1 MSSKFENQPEFAVKF
16 REVSTSTTSYSGD
29 AYDVGIAG
37 AFGAIDPNTQESNGL
52 SRASVGIFVGTGGD
66 LTFLPKGAA
75 GISSGGTANN
85 YITLKN
91 IPSGSFLPIIANRIL
106 IRSLTYISRD
116 TNIGGLNTI
125 SNPGLADVAVGTYRG
140 IDTSTSGSGTGLKVT
155 INVYIDSASGTKV
168 ANVIVNSSKHSG
180 YVVDDTITVAADW
193 GDDGGTPPV
202 AEGPSFTLTLDTTK
216 FSTKAATTAD
226 DIVIYY

>member
-1 MSSKFENQPEFAVKF
+1 MSKFENQPEFAVKF
-16 REVSTSTTSYSGD
+16 REVSTSVNSYSGD

-37 AFGAIDPNTQESNGL
+37 AFGAIDKNGNSNGL
-52 SRASVGIFVGTGGD
+52 FKASVGIFVGTGGD
-66 LTFLPKGAA
+66 LTFLPKGAKDISDGGVA
-75 GISSGGTANN
+75 GN

-91 IPSGSFLPIIANRIL
+91 IPSGSFLPIIANKIL

-116 TNIGGLNTI
+116 TNLGGLNTI
-125 SNPGLADVAVGTYRG
+125 SNPGLGDVAVGTYKN
-140 IDTSTSGSGTGLKVT
+140 INVSTSGSGTGLKVNV
-155 INVYIDSASGTKV
+155 NVYIDSASGTKV

-180 YVVDDTITVAADW
+180 YAVDDTITVAANW
-193 GDDGGTPPV
+193 GDDGGDPPV
-202 AEGPSFTLTLDTTK
+202 AEGPSFTLTLDAAK

>member
-1 MSSKFENQPEFAVKF
+1 MSKFENQPEFAVKF
-16 REVSTSTTSYSGD
+16 REISTNTASYSGD

-37 AFGAIDPNTQESNGL
+37 AFGAVDADGNDNGL
-52 SRASVGIFVGTGGD
+52 SKASVGIFVGTGGD
-66 LTFLPKGAA
+66 LTFLPKGTA
-75 GISSGGTANN
+75 GISSGGVAGN

-116 TNIGGLNTI
+116 TNLGGLNTI
-125 SNPGLADVAVGTYRG
+125 SNVGLADVAVGTYKN
-140 IDTSTSGSGTGLKVT
+140 IDTSTSGSGTGLKVN
-155 INVYIDSASGTKV
+155 INVYIDPVSGTKV

-180 YVVDDTITVAADW
+180 YAVDDTITVAADW
-193 GDDGGTPPV
+193 GDDGGNPAT
-202 AEGPSFTLTLDTTK
+202 AEGPSFTLTLDATK